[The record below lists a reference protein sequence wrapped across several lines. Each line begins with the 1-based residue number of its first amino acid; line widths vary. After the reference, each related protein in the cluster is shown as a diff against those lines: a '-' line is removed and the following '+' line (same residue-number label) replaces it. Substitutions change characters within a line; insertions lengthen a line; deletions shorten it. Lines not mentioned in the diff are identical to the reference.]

1 MNKIINFFDLILAH
15 LAKDEL
21 KIKILL
27 DAGIITQDEFNKIKE
42 SILSNP

>member
-1 MNKIINFFDLILAH
+1 MNKIIKFFDLILAY

-27 DAGIITQDEFNKIKE
+27 DSGIITQDEFNKIKE
-42 SILSNP
+42 NILSNP